1 MEVVNEMGAG
11 GRDLGQFGARGRAS
25 VRWHEG
31 PRRNPGFSAP
41 GSRRAFGPPDTN
53 RNILA
58 AVASL
63 AVSFFAFLALI
74 SVSELSFAVPATAA
88 TYVLETILAKY
99 LLRELVDWRRWAG
112 ATLVAGGVALLML

>member
-1 MEVVNEMGAG
+1 MKWALVAVISASSALADVLQSAG
-11 GRDLGQFGARGRAS
+11 MKDHGEIQEFRPRAVAGHLARLI
-25 VRWHEG
+25 
-31 PRRNPGFSAP
+31 P
-41 GSRRAFGPPDTN
+41 N

-99 LLRELVDWRRWAG
+99 LLREQVDWRRWAG
-112 ATLVAGGVALLML
+112 ATLVAGGVALLMLQGS